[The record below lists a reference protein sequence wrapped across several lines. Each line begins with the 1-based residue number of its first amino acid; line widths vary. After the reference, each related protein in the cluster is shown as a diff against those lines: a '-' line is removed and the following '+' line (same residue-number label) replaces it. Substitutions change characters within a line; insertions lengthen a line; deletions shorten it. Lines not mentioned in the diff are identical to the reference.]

1 MYTAEPDSGLKDIK
15 NYIHQTTTTKPLG
28 IETSLSELTK

>member
-15 NYIHQTTTTKPLG
+15 NNIHQTTTKPLG
-28 IETSLSELTK
+28 IERSLSELTK